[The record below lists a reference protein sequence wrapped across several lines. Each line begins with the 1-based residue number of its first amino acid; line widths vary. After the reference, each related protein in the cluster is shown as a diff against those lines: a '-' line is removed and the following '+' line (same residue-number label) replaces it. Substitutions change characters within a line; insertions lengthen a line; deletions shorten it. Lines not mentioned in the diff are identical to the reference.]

1 MSSYSEA
8 VALHDSLPPTGAVA
22 GQLVPAVNALLAADE
37 GTEPRQHQRG
47 RVSTDRGEHVRL
59 RGHRLRRPADHDGRR
74 CRRLEAG
81 DRSRMNNE
89 NLKWFLALA
98 IQILVLIR
106 NFVTL
111 KATWQ
116 VRPAF

>member
-1 MSSYSEA
+1 
-8 VALHDSLPPTGAVA
+8 
-22 GQLVPAVNALLAADE
+22 
-37 GTEPRQHQRG
+37 
-47 RVSTDRGEHVRL
+47 
-59 RGHRLRRPADHDGRR
+59 
-74 CRRLEAG
+74 
-81 DRSRMNNE
+81 MNNE